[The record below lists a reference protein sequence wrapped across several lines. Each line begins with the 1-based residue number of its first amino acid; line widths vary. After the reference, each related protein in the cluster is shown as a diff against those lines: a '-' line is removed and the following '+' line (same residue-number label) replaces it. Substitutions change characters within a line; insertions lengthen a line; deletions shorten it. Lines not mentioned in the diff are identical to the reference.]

1 MVLPPPQAKVGSRS
15 ECVEVSSRV
24 PQSEAQIAQLKEA
37 LRQRQQIGV
46 ATSLRAQR
54 FTVTPERA
62 WTLLADEADDE
73 NGGVANSK
81 LRIVKDQP

>member
-1 MVLPPPQAKVGSRS
+1 MALQPPQARVCACS
-15 ECVEVSSRV
+15 ESLEASSRV
-24 PQSEAQIAQLKEA
+24 AQLEAQITQLKE
-37 LRQRQQIGV
+37 LRQRHQIGV

-62 WTLLADEADDE
+62 CTLPADEADDE
-73 NGGVANSK
+73 NSGVANSK